1 MGLLGVWLEEDR
13 ASFYSLLGLSGHYCS
28 PGASSM
34 LATGA
39 GLLSVL
45 PPSLSPGSL
54 CLRKVPK
61 GGELRAV
68 MCRSDSTGGSLL
80 APNGPAVLHGG
91 LVNAGGGEG
100 VRKGMG
106 RAFLSW

>member
-1 MGLLGVWLEEDR
+1 MGLLGAWLEEDR

-34 LATGA
+34 LAT
-39 GLLSVL
+39 VL
-45 PPSLSPGSL
+45 GFSLCSPPLSPGSL

-80 APNGPAVLHGG
+80 APDGPAVLHGG

-106 RAFLSW
+106 RAFVPW

>member
-1 MGLLGVWLEEDR
+1 MGLLGAWLEEDR

-34 LATGA
+34 LATCA

-45 PPSLSPGSL
+45 PPPSLQGP

-80 APNGPAVLHGG
+80 APDGPAVLHGG

-100 VRKGMG
+100 VRKGME
-106 RAFLSW
+106 RAFLPW